1 MEFIEREKQFNTS
14 ENAELW
20 QLLMTINCT
29 MTGSLSIHDPQLSK
43 ASKELFNVK
52 TETPFGLSMG
62 LKTRK
67 RKSL

>member
-1 MEFIEREKQFNTS
+1 MKERNNSIQVS

-20 QLLMTINCT
+20 QLLMTINAT

-52 TETPFGLSMG
+52 TEKPFGLSMV
-62 LKTRK
+62 LKARK